1 MTYTSTEQPEAL
13 RLVEWI
19 ESDMSCDGD
28 ADIVAELLRQHARIE
43 ELEEQLSAIGA
54 GGVEPLRKQAEDG
67 WIQDGP
73 LLYRLTDERRP
84 RNRDEINVTMANGS
98 RTEEART
105 RRASELLHAI
115 RAAIRH
121 AQVVPD
127 EVKKLRDE
135 LAEETEAAEN
145 WRGLALQFDNHRM
158 QAIGH
163 LKAVT
168 NPAACFDKYKAA
180 KAFLSA
186 PPLSGEEVLAQRLAE
201 LATTPATVDM
211 GISMSESAA
220 PKMRPEAWLAT
231 FRPKGMLSS
240 HSVAGTNLEELKRS
254 VPSDSKFKPLYA
266 QPSRES
272 GHE

>member
-1 MTYTSTEQPEAL
+1 MTHTSTEQ
-13 RLVEWI
+13 
-19 ESDMSCDGD
+19 
-28 ADIVAELLRQHARIE
+28 ELQ
-43 ELEEQLSAIGA
+43 
-54 GGVEPLRKQAEDG
+54 
-67 WIQDGP
+67 
-73 LLYRLTDERRP
+73 
-84 RNRDEINVTMANGS
+84 
-98 RTEEART
+98 
-105 RRASELLHAI
+105 
-115 RAAIRH
+115 
-121 AQVVPD
+121 
-127 EVKKLRDE
+127 KLREE

-145 WRGLALQFDNHRM
+145 WRRLALQFDNHRM

-168 NPAACFDKYKAA
+168 NPAACFDRYKAA

-186 PPLSGEEVLAQRLAE
+186 SPLGGEEVLAQRLAE

-211 GISMSESAA
+211 GIPMSESAA

-266 QPSRES
+266 QPQEADAKDAARYRWLRDNDWRNDEKMEPVIRLHLNAIWDEKIDAAMAAQARKEK
-272 GHE
+272 GIEQ

>member
-1 MTYTSTEQPEAL
+1 MSTEQT
-13 RLVEWI
+13 I
-19 ESDMSCDGD
+19 
-28 ADIVAELLRQHARIE
+28 
-43 ELEEQLSAIGA
+43 
-54 GGVEPLRKQAEDG
+54 
-67 WIQDGP
+67 
-73 LLYRLTDERRP
+73 
-84 RNRDEINVTMANGS
+84 
-98 RTEEART
+98 
-105 RRASELLHAI
+105 
-115 RAAIRH
+115 AAINAEIQR
-121 AQVVPD
+121 Q
-127 EVKKLRDE
+127 EQELNKLREE

-145 WRGLALQFDNHRM
+145 WRRLALQFDNHRM

-186 PPLSGEEVLAQRLAE
+186 PPLGGEEVLAQRLAE

-211 GISMSESAA
+211 GIPMSESAA

-266 QPSRES
+266 QPILTIVGMSTTAQTKQ
-272 GHE
+272 GGTQP